1 MTGAGRTA
9 GVAAGALVGAG
20 LAAFAW
26 GALVER
32 TRWTVRHETV
42 PVLPPGS
49 RDLTVLHLS
58 DLHMAPWQEGKQEFI
73 RSLARFEPDLV
84 VDTGDDLGH
93 VDGID
98 GIERAYAPFA
108 GVPGVFTHGSNDYVG
123 PMFKNPV
130 AYLTRPSP
138 RRRRGAKLDTLRLDR
153 FLGDELGW
161 LDLANEARGIEVRG
175 LRLELFGTGDAH
187 HGRDDLPR
195 MSQRLDRMRREVRW
209 SPSTTPSTS
218 DEVVRIGVTHAPYR
232 RILDAL
238 VDEGADLIFAGHTHG
253 GQVRIPGMPALTAN
267 CDLPREQ
274 ASGLSQWDHGDR
286 IAYLE
291 VSAGLG
297 TSIYAP
303 VRFACPPEAIVL
315 TLVPRD

>member
-1 MTGAGRTA
+1 MRAARTA
-9 GVAAGALVGAG
+9 GLALGAAAALGAGAL
-20 LAAFAW
+20 AW

-32 TRWTVRHETV
+32 TRWTVRREVV

-49 RDLTVLHLS
+49 RSITVLHLS

-73 RSLARFEPDLV
+73 RSLARYEPDLV

-98 GIERAYAPFA
+98 GIEAAYAPFHGAA
-108 GVPGVFTHGSNDYVG
+108 GVFAHGSNDYVG
-123 PMFKNPV
+123 PMFKNPL
-130 AYLTRPSP
+130 AYLTRASKVPG
-138 RRRRGAKLDTLRLDR
+138 RRGAKLDTARLDR
-153 FLGDELGW
+153 VLGEELGW
-161 LDLANEARGIEVRG
+161 LDVANRARAIEIRG
-175 LRLELFGTGDAH
+175 TRLELFGTGDAH
-187 HGRDDLPR
+187 HGRDDVPAMR
-195 MSQRLDRMRREVRW
+195 RRLGELRREVRW
-209 SPSTTPSTS
+209 SEGSGE
-218 DEVVRIGVTHAPYR
+218 EVVRIGVTHAPYR

-238 VDEGADLIFAGHTHG
+238 LDEGAELVFAGHTHG

-274 ASGLSQWDHGDR
+274 ASGLSQWAHVDR

-291 VSAGLG
+291 VSAGIG

-303 VRFACPPEAIVL
+303 VRFACPPEAVVL
-315 TLVPRD
+315 TLVPRA

>member
-1 MTGAGRTA
+1 MARGARAA
-9 GVAAGALVGAG
+9 GVVAGALVAAGAAA
-20 LAAFAW
+20 LAY
-26 GALVER
+26 GVLVER
-32 TRWTVRHETV
+32 TRWTVRREVV

-49 RDLTVLHLS
+49 RSITVLHLS

-73 RSLARFEPDLV
+73 RSLARYEPDLV

-98 GIERAYAPFA
+98 GIEAAYAPFR
-108 GVPGVFTHGSNDYVG
+108 GVPGVFAHGSNDYVG
-123 PMFKNPV
+123 PVLKNPLK
-130 AYLTRPSP
+130 YLWTHSTVKKRK
-138 RRRRGAKLDTLRLDR
+138 GAMLDTPRLDR

-161 LDLANEARGIEVRG
+161 LDLGNEAHALELRGT
-175 LRLELFGTGDAH
+175 RLELFGTGDAH
-187 HGRDDLPR
+187 HKRDDLA
-195 MSQRLDRMRREVRW
+195 RMRRRLAELRREVTW
-209 SPSTTPSTS
+209 SPSTGE
-218 DEVVRIGVTHAPYR
+218 EVVRVGVTHAPYR

-238 VDEGADLIFAGHTHG
+238 VDEGAELLFAGHTHG

-274 ASGLSQWDHGDR
+274 ASGLSQWVRGDR

-291 VSAGLG
+291 VSAGVG

-303 VRFACPPEAIVL
+303 VRFAVPPEAIVL
-315 TLVPRD
+315 TLVPRS

>member
-1 MTGAGRTA
+1 MGNAVRAGGIALGAAAAVG
-9 GVAAGALVGAG
+9 AGAL
-20 LAAFAW
+20 AW
-26 GALVER
+26 GVFVER
-32 TRWTVRHETV
+32 TRWTVRREVV

-49 RDLTVLHLS
+49 RSITVLHFS

-73 RSLARFEPDLV
+73 RSLVRYEPDLI

-98 GIERAYAPFA
+98 GIEAAYAPFR
-108 GVPGVFTHGSNDYVG
+108 GVQGVFAHGSNDYVG
-123 PMFKNPV
+123 PLFKNPL
-130 AYLTRPSP
+130 AYLARASKAPGK
-138 RRRRGAKLDTLRLDR
+138 RGVRLDTARLDR
-153 FLGDELGW
+153 FLGDDLGW
-161 LDLANEARGIEVRG
+161 LDLGNHARAIEIRG
-175 LRLELFGTGDAH
+175 TRLELFGTADAH
-187 HGRDDLPR
+187 HRRDDVPA
-195 MSQRLDRMRREVRW
+195 MQRELATMRREVRW
-209 SPSTTPSTS
+209 SEDTG

-232 RILDAL
+232 KILDAL
-238 VDEGADLIFAGHTHG
+238 VDEGAGLVFAGHTHG

-274 ASGLSQWDHGDR
+274 ASGLSQWMHGDR

-315 TLVPRD
+315 TLVPRSA